1 MIKKI
6 LIILTVT
13 LIVSCNSDN
22 KLDFQNFEVY
32 PTKGQYV
39 VRGAVDQKKH
49 YQSEHADEAIQW
61 AADQLY
67 DGGEVFLHKGNY
79 FLKDEISL
87 PSYVSIKGS
96 GMGSVFIIDPDHK
109 TGVGFN
115 IEGKNRVLLKD
126 FAVKSVKSDN
136 NSKTGIIFDDCG
148 DCLIDGVYIA
158 GMKENGILFINNTF
172 LSEVTNSR
180 ISACEGSAIRFENL
194 DVQGRGGDFV
204 PNNISNCIIY
214 HGNYGITCSNAIVVN
229 ISDVT
234 VYQSNNVA
242 FHLMKKSNSVLITG
256 CRTYQIQNDAVV
268 VEDSH
273 EINISSN
280 IFCWTEGHGI
290 VLNEVKWGTV
300 SANNVIDNGSLNPF
314 DPIKDSLR
322 TTEEVK
328 RTLKSPDHRKSIKS
342 GIVLKNNTQGVT
354 ITGNAV
360 FNWPATPKMKY
371 GIVEDETC
379 ENNNII
385 SNNINFYSIADVHS
399 EGKGTKVM
407 GNVGFGEIPYTGNIG
422 VAGIQAFNIE
432 LMEDFIDD
440 FWN

>member
-1 MIKKI
+1 MIQKI
-6 LIILTVT
+6 LTI
-13 LIVSCNSDN
+13 LIVSLIVGCNSKN
-22 KLDFQNFEVY
+22 EIDFQNFEIFQSNGKY
-32 PTKGQYV
+32 I
-39 VRGAVDQKKH
+39 VRGAVDLEKH
-49 YQSEHADEAIQW
+49 YQSAQASEVIQW
-61 AADQLY
+61 AADQFD
-67 DGGEVFLHKGNY
+67 DGGEIFLHKGNY
-79 FLKDEISL
+79 YLKDEISL
-87 PSYVSIKGS
+87 PSYITINGS
-96 GMGSVFIIDPDHK
+96 GMGSAFIIGSDHK

-115 IEGKNRVLLKD
+115 IIGKNRVILKD
-126 FAVKSVKSDN
+126 FAIKSIKSDN

-148 DCLIDGVYIA
+148 DCVIDGIYLA
-158 GMKENGILFINNTF
+158 GMNENGILFINDTF
-172 LSEVTNSR
+172 LSEVTNCR
-180 ISACEGSAIRFENL
+180 IVACEGSAIRFENL
-194 DVQGRGGDFV
+194 AGQGRGGDFV

-229 ISDVT
+229 ISNVT
-234 VYQSNNVA
+234 VYQSKNVA

-256 CRTYQIQNDAVV
+256 CRTYQIQDDAVV

-300 SANNVIDNGSLNPF
+300 SANNVIDNGSINPF
-314 DPIKDSLR
+314 DPVKDSLK
-322 TTEEVK
+322 TTREVK
-328 RTLKSPDHRKSIKS
+328 EVLRSADDRKSVKS
-342 GIVLKNNTQGVT
+342 GIVIENMTQGVT

-371 GIVEDETC
+371 GIVEDATC
-379 ENNNII
+379 KNNNII

-399 EGKGTKVM
+399 EGKGTKVI
-407 GNVGFGEIPYTGNIG
+407 GNVGFGEVPYTGNIG
-422 VAGIQAFNIE
+422 IAGIQAFNLR